1 MIADTLLFL
10 EEYEKAL
17 EFGRF
22 YLGMAIFQQ
31 ERSLE
36 INIQVFDLLLDAT
49 DADQDL
55 VEVQRA
61 HNLMARA
68 HLLYVQK
75 LKNIEKQKRSLLL
88 AKEHLDKSEKKI
100 FILCIRAKKIHKKV
114 YLLSAETSMN
124 TEQYSNPRGFQ
135 IMWCI

>member
-10 EEYEKAL
+10 EEYEKTL

-36 INIQVFDLLLDAT
+36 INIRVFDLLLDAT

-88 AKEHLDKSEKKI
+88 AKEHLDKSEKKYLSYVSELRK
-100 FILCIRAKKIHKKV
+100 FIKKFIYYQLKP
-114 YLLSAETSMN
+114 
-124 TEQYSNPRGFQ
+124 Q
-135 IMWCI
+135 